1 MKQHQP
7 REASPLWVWLAL
19 ALIACG
25 TVAYATGYLMIDEL
39 LALWK

>member
-7 REASPLWVWLAL
+7 REGTPLWVWLAL
-19 ALIACG
+19 VLIACG
-25 TVAYATGYLMIDEL
+25 TAAYATGYFMIDEL

>member
-19 ALIACG
+19 ALIVCG
-25 TVAYATGYLMIDEL
+25 TVAYAIDYFMIDEL

>member
-7 REASPLWVWLAL
+7 REATPLWVWLAL
-19 ALIACG
+19 ALIFCA
-25 TVAYATGYLMIDEL
+25 TATYATGYFIFDEL